1 MTDLRNK
8 TALITGSDR
17 GIGRVIT
24 LRYAQLGARV
34 VVDGSRSED
43 AALQTVEEIRTPGA
57 EAVAVQGDVADLD
70 APENLFQQCIDTFGK
85 PDIVVAHAGV
95 EIVDQPISEV
105 TTEQFDRLFARVLR
119 RPARPPGQ
127 RPAPPHQRW
136 RPGVTGGIPLRPTD
150 SSGS

>member
-17 GIGRVIT
+17 GIGRVIA
-24 LRYAQLGARV
+24 LRYARLGAQV
-34 VVDGSRSED
+34 VVNGSRSED
-43 AALQTVEEIRTPGA
+43 AALRTVEEIRTPGA

-70 APENLFQQCIDTFGK
+70 APRTCSSSASTPSESRTSWFPCRL
-85 PDIVVAHAGV
+85 

-136 RPGVTGGIPLRPTD
+136 RPGVTGSIPLRPTD